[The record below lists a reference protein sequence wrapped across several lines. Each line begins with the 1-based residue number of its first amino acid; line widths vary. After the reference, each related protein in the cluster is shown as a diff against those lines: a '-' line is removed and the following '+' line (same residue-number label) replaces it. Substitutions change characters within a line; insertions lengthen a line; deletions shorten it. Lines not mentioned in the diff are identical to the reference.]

1 MTRVSLLG
9 SMVVTA
15 LILLS
20 APPVGHAQP
29 AAKVARIGVLL
40 FGTPG
45 TDPSLSA
52 LREGLRELGYVEGRN
67 LAFEYRFAD
76 GQTERLP
83 GLALELVHLKPD
95 IIFALGG
102 DVAPAARTATTT
114 IPIVVAVSNDPV
126 RSGLVASFARPG
138 GNITGVTFISS
149 DLAAKR
155 LQLLK
160 EIAPKVTRVGVLW
173 NPDHVDPEYR
183 ETQVAGRALDVQI
196 HSLEVR
202 GPADFETAFRAAAA
216 ARLEAIVVVSSR
228 LTLLNRPRIVEHA
241 ARTRTLLVTGFG
253 PWADSGALLCY
264 GPDINFVVGH
274 AATHV
279 DRILKGARP
288 GDLPIQLPTN
298 FELIVNLKTARAH
311 GLSVSPSVLA
321 RADKIIE

>member
-1 MTRVSLLG
+1 MTPISILG
-9 SMVVTA
+9 SAVVAA
-15 LILLS
+15 LILLW
-20 APPVGHAQP
+20 APPTGHTQP
-29 AAKVARIGVLL
+29 ATKVARVGVLA
-40 FGTPG
+40 FGTPE
-45 TDPSLSA
+45 TDPNLSS
-52 LREGLRELGYVEGRN
+52 LREGLRDLGYAEGRN
-67 LAFEYRFAD
+67 LAFEYRYAG
-76 GQTERLP
+76 GQTDRLP

-95 IIFALGG
+95 VIFALGG

-114 IPIVVAVSNDPV
+114 IPIVVSVSNDPV

-173 NPDHVDPEYR
+173 NPDHIDPEHR
-183 ETQVAGRALDVQI
+183 ETQAAGRALDVQI

-202 GPADFETAFRAAAA
+202 GPADFEEAFRAAAA

-228 LTLLNRPRIVEHA
+228 LTTLNRYRIVEHA
-241 ARTRTLLVTGFG
+241 ARTHTLLVTGWG
-253 PWADSGALLCY
+253 PWADSGALVSY
-264 GPDINFVVGH
+264 GPDINLAVRH
-274 AATHV
+274 AATYV

-288 GDLPIQLPTN
+288 ADLPIQLPTN
-298 FELIVNLKTARAH
+298 FELVVNLKTARAY
-311 GLSVSPSVLA
+311 GLSIPSSVRA